1 MADETDKKPNEGDN
15 KPKVKLIKKKNDV
28 APAAQEVAKAP
39 AKAESSAPAKATE
52 SKPSEPRSS
61 EPKATGGA
69 APERKKVVVVKKKNP
84 APQQQQNKQEPAKS
98 APAQTNASANA
109 AANVHAKTNASHPG
123 PADSSATNSQAKET
137 PAASKQKDAGGDQA
151 TAQKPKPKA
160 TTFELSPT
168 RPNVKAG
175 NLSDKPRGGYNR
187 GHRDGNYQR
196 RDGGFSGAQAREGF
210 QNRQGG
216 YNRQG
221 GQGGGYNRGQ
231 GGQGGQGGYNRQGG
245 QGGQGGY
252 NRGPGGY
259 NRQGGQGGQGGYNRQ
274 GGQGGQGGFNR
285 GPGRPGFGGPRPGGF
300 GGGAPAPMEESKK
313 VPAKKT
319 FKGKKPVYR
328 KDREEENFFEDRN
341 QKKKQAASASAVP
354 ASIEIMETI
363 SVSDLAKKMNLKASE
378 IIAKLMSMGMMVS
391 ITQSIDADT
400 ATLLASE
407 YDCDVHIIS
416 LYDETVI
423 ESDTG
428 EEGDIEVRPPVVTI
442 MGHVDHGKTKTLDAI
457 RSTRVAEGE
466 FGGIT
471 QHIGAYMVETDK
483 GRITFLDTPGHEAFT
498 MMRARGAKITDIVV
512 LVVAADDGVM
522 PQTIE
527 AINHAKDAQV
537 PIIVAVNKVD
547 KPEANPDRVKTQLSD
562 LGLVPEDW
570 GGDTQFVHISAL
582 KKEGLED
589 LLDAILLQAEVLEL
603 RATWNCRAE
612 GKIIESRVDHGRGVV
627 ATVIVERG
635 TLSTGDPFVAGIYS
649 GRVRAIFNDR
659 GEKIKEATPSMPV
672 EILGMESMPNAG
684 DPFQVTDTEKTARSI
699 SSKRQELKRFE
710 DAKSVRKVTLDNL
723 YDTIDAGGIME
734 LKVII
739 KADVQGS
746 AEALKSSLE
755 KLSTRDIRL
764 VVIHSSAGAI
774 NESDVMLAAADSNAI
789 IIGFNV
795 RPTPKAKIIA
805 DQEKVDIRKYNVIY
819 KCVEEITLAM
829 EGMLKP
835 DVKEEVTGMVEVRD
849 TFRVPKV
856 GLIAG
861 SYVIQGVVKRTSSV
875 NVIREGI
882 VIYSGKISS
891 LKRFKDDV
899 KEVNTGYECGIGIDS
914 WQDIQV
920 GDQLEI
926 FEYVE
931 VARKLGDSAPLV
943 KPDETGGDKA

>member
-1 MADETDKKPNEGDN
+1 MADDTEKKSNEAEN
-15 KPKVKLIKKKNDV
+15 KPKAKLIKKKNDV
-28 APAAQEVAKAP
+28 AQSSPEVEKTPAASVQNVGA
-39 AKAESSAPAKATE
+39 SAPAKAA
-52 SKPSEPRSS
+52 
-61 EPKATGGA
+61 EPKSNGSG
-69 APERKKVVVVKKKNP
+69 APEKRRVVVVKKKP
-84 APQQQQNKQEPAKS
+84 AAPQQQGKQEPSK
-98 APAQTNASANA
+98 NASAGAHGNGAPTTA
-109 AANVHAKTNASHPG
+109 APVE
-123 PADSSATNSQAKET
+123 SSATTSPAKEA
-137 PAASKQKDAGGDQA
+137 PAAPKQKDNSGDQA
-151 TAQKPKPKA
+151 ATQKPKPKA
-160 TTFELSPT
+160 TTFELSPS

-175 NLSDKPRGGYNR
+175 NLSDKPRGGGYNR

-196 RDGGFSGAQAREGF
+196 REGGFSGAQAREGF

-216 YNRQG
+216 YNRGQGGQG

-231 GGQGGQGGYNRQGG
+231 GGQGGGYNRG
-245 QGGQGGY
+245 QGGQGG
-252 NRGPGGY
+252 GY
-259 NRQGGQGGQGGYNRQ
+259 NRGQGGQGGGYNRGQGGQGGFNRQ

-285 GPGRPGFGGPRPGGF
+285 GQGRPGFGGPRPGGF
-300 GGGAPAPMEESKK
+300 GGGAPAPMEEAKK

-328 KDREEENFFEDRN
+328 KDREDENFFEDRN

-428 EEGDIEVRPPVVTI
+428 EEGDIDVRPPVVTI

-457 RSTRVAEGE
+457 RSAHVAEGE

-471 QHIGAYMVETDK
+471 QHIGAYMVETEK

-699 SSKRQELKRFE
+699 SAKRQELKRFE

-943 KPDETGGDKA
+943 KPDEAGGDKA

>member
-1 MADETDKKPNEGDN
+1 
-15 KPKVKLIKKKNDV
+15 
-28 APAAQEVAKAP
+28 
-39 AKAESSAPAKATE
+39 
-52 SKPSEPRSS
+52 
-61 EPKATGGA
+61 
-69 APERKKVVVVKKKNP
+69 
-84 APQQQQNKQEPAKS
+84 
-98 APAQTNASANA
+98 
-109 AANVHAKTNASHPG
+109 
-123 PADSSATNSQAKET
+123 
-137 PAASKQKDAGGDQA
+137 
-151 TAQKPKPKA
+151 
-160 TTFELSPT
+160 
-168 RPNVKAG
+168 
-175 NLSDKPRGGYNR
+175 
-187 GHRDGNYQR
+187 
-196 RDGGFSGAQAREGF
+196 
-210 QNRQGG
+210 
-216 YNRQG
+216 
-221 GQGGGYNRGQ
+221 
-231 GGQGGQGGYNRQGG
+231 
-245 QGGQGGY
+245 
-252 NRGPGGY
+252 
-259 NRQGGQGGQGGYNRQ
+259 
-274 GGQGGQGGFNR
+274 
-285 GPGRPGFGGPRPGGF
+285 
-300 GGGAPAPMEESKK
+300 
-313 VPAKKT
+313 
-319 FKGKKPVYR
+319 
-328 KDREEENFFEDRN
+328 
-341 QKKKQAASASAVP
+341 
-354 ASIEIMETI
+354 
-363 SVSDLAKKMNLKASE
+363 
-378 IIAKLMSMGMMVS
+378 
-391 ITQSIDADT
+391 
-400 ATLLASE
+400 
-407 YDCDVHIIS
+407 
-416 LYDETVI
+416 
-423 ESDTG
+423 
-428 EEGDIEVRPPVVTI
+428 
-442 MGHVDHGKTKTLDAI
+442 
-457 RSTRVAEGE
+457 
-466 FGGIT
+466 
-471 QHIGAYMVETDK
+471 
-483 GRITFLDTPGHEAFT
+483 LDTPGHEAFT

-603 RATWNCRAE
+603 KATWNCRAE

-635 TLSTGDPFVAGIYS
+635 TLTTGDPFVAGIYS

-739 KADVQGS
+739 KADVRGS

-931 VARKLGDSAPLV
+931 VARKLGDSAPLTR
-943 KPDETGGDKA
+943 PDEAGGDKA

>member
-1 MADETDKKPNEGDN
+1 MADEVEKKPQAILN
-15 KPKVKLIKKKNDV
+15 KKKNSIP
-28 APAAQEVAKAP
+28 APVPSQPASPAGSEQAKTEVRKQNSQGGQEK
-39 AKAESSAPAKATE
+39 
-52 SKPSEPRSS
+52 R
-61 EPKATGGA
+61 
-69 APERKKVVVVKKKNP
+69 KVVVVKKKPNP
-84 APQQQQNKQEPAKS
+84 ASQPAKQDAPKDDGSNAASPAESS
-98 APAQTNASANA
+98 AASSPAKVGAASA
-109 AANVHAKTNASHPG
+109 SQP
-123 PADSSATNSQAKET
+123 SAE
-137 PAASKQKDAGGDQA
+137 
-151 TAQKPKPKA
+151 QKPKKA
-160 TTFELSPT
+160 FELSPA

-187 GHRDGNYQR
+187 GGRDGYNR
-196 RDGGFSGAQAREGF
+196 GNRDGGFSGAQAREGF

-216 YNRQG
+216 FNR
-221 GQGGGYNRGQ
+221 N
-231 GGQGGQGGYNRQGG
+231 
-245 QGGQGGY
+245 
-252 NRGPGGY
+252 GPGGY
-259 NRQGGQGGQGGYNRQ
+259 NRQGGQGGFNRNGPGGYNRQ
-274 GGQGGQGGFNR
+274 GGQGGFNRSGSGGYNRGPGQGGFNR
-285 GPGRPGFGGPRPGGF
+285 NGPGGRPGFGGSRPGF
-300 GGGAPAPMEESKK
+300 GGGAPAPMEEAKK

-328 KDREEENFFEDRN
+328 KDREDANFFDDRN
-341 QKKKQAASASAVP
+341 QKKKQSSMASAVP

-423 ESDTG
+423 ESDAG
-428 EEGDIEVRPPVVTI
+428 EEGDLEVRPPVVTI

-527 AINHAKDAQV
+527 AIDHAKDADV

-582 KKEGLED
+582 KKEGLDD

-627 ATVIVERG
+627 STVIVERG
-635 TLSTGDPFVAGIYS
+635 TLTTGDPFVAGIYS

-659 GEKIKEATPSMPV
+659 GEKVKEATPSMPV

-746 AEALKSSLE
+746 AEALKASLE

-795 RPTPKAKIIA
+795 RPTPKAKTLA

-835 DVKEEVTGMVEVRD
+835 DVKEEVVGMVEVRE

-861 SYVIQGVVKRTSSV
+861 SYVIQGVVRRTSSV

-931 VARKLGDSAPLV
+931 VARKLGDSAPLT
-943 KPDETGGDKA
+943 PTEGDKV

>member
-1 MADETDKKPNEGDN
+1 MADDTEKKLNEVEN

-28 APAAQEVAKAP
+28 PQAVQEPEKAP
-39 AKAESSAPAKATE
+39 VNTGTQSSSTNTAGTSAPAKAVDPKSNAST
-52 SKPSEPRSS
+52 SS
-61 EPKATGGA
+61 
-69 APERKKVVVVKKKNP
+69 ERKKVVVVKKKNP
-84 APQQQQNKQEPAKS
+84 VPQQQGKQEAPKS
-98 APAQTNASANA
+98 ASASTN
-109 AANVHAKTNASHPG
+109 TNGATATPVE
-123 PADSSATNSQAKET
+123 SSATNSQVKEA
-137 PAASKQKDAGGDQA
+137 PAASKQKDGGGEQA
-151 TAQKPKPKA
+151 VAQKPKPKP
-160 TTFELSPT
+160 TTFELSPS

-175 NLSDKPRGGYNR
+175 NLSDKPRGGGYNR

-221 GQGGGYNRGQ
+221 GQGGYNRGQ
-231 GGQGGQGGYNRQGG
+231 GGQGGQGGYNR

-285 GPGRPGFGGPRPGGF
+285 GQGRPGFGGPRPGF
-300 GGGAPAPMEESKK
+300 GGGAPAPMEEAKK

-328 KDREEENFFEDRN
+328 KDREDENFFEDRN

-428 EEGDIEVRPPVVTI
+428 AEGDFDVRPPVVTI

-603 RATWNCRAE
+603 KATWNCRAE

-931 VARKLGDSAPLV
+931 VARKLGDSAPLTR
-943 KPDETGGDKA
+943 PDEVGGDKA

>member
-1 MADETDKKPNEGDN
+1 MADDTEKKLNEVEN

-28 APAAQEVAKAP
+28 AQFSQEAEKTPAASTNSAGV
-39 AKAESSAPAKATE
+39 SAPAKAA
-52 SKPSEPRSS
+52 
-61 EPKATGGA
+61 EPKLNGSG
-69 APERKKVVVVKKKNP
+69 APERKKVVVVKKKSP
-84 APQQQQNKQEPAKS
+84 APQQQGKQEPSK
-98 APAQTNASANA
+98 NASAGTHGSGAPSNA
-109 AANVHAKTNASHPG
+109 APVE
-123 PADSSATNSQAKET
+123 SSATNSPAKEAPT
-137 PAASKQKDAGGDQA
+137 APKQKDNGGEQA
-151 TAQKPKPKA
+151 TTQKPKA
-160 TTFELSPT
+160 TTFELSPS

-175 NLSDKPRGGYNR
+175 NLSDKPRGGGYNR

-196 RDGGFSGAQAREGF
+196 RDGGFSGTQAREGF

-216 YNRQG
+216 YNRGQGGQGG

-231 GGQGGQGGYNRQGG
+231 GGQGGYNRQGG
-245 QGGQGGY
+245 QGGFNRGQGGY
-252 NRGPGGY
+252 NRG
-259 NRQGGQGGQGGYNRQ
+259 QGGQGGFNRQ

-285 GPGRPGFGGPRPGGF
+285 GQGRPGFGGPRPGGF
-300 GGGAPAPMEESKK
+300 GGGAPAPIEEAKK

-328 KDREEENFFEDRN
+328 KDREDENFFEDRN

-428 EEGDIEVRPPVVTI
+428 AEGDLEVRPPVVTI

-471 QHIGAYMVETDK
+471 QHIGAYMVETEK

-527 AINHAKDAQV
+527 AINHAKDANV
-537 PIIVAVNKVD
+537 PIIVAVNKID

-582 KKEGLED
+582 KKEGLDD

-603 RATWNCRAE
+603 KATWNCRAE

-861 SYVIQGVVKRTSSV
+861 SYVIQGIVKRTSSV

-931 VARKLGDSAPLV
+931 VARKLGDSAPLLR
-943 KPDETGGDKA
+943 PDEAGGDKA

>member
-1 MADETDKKPNEGDN
+1 MADEEN
-15 KPKVKLIKKKNDV
+15 KPKVKLIKKKSDAPQAPVQEQAPVLSKPAQEQAATGSSPAKVVVHKQGGAV
-28 APAAQEVAKAP
+28 APEK
-39 AKAESSAPAKATE
+39 K
-52 SKPSEPRSS
+52 
-61 EPKATGGA
+61 
-69 APERKKVVVVKKKNP
+69 KKVVVVKKPAAAPRPVKSDTPKESP
-84 APQQQQNKQEPAKS
+84 APASTPVDSSVPPSVQTKESAAPVSQQKEPATVEK
-98 APAQTNASANA
+98 P
-109 AANVHAKTNASHPG
+109 V
-123 PADSSATNSQAKET
+123 E
-137 PAASKQKDAGGDQA
+137 
-151 TAQKPKPKA
+151 QKPKPKTA
-160 TTFELSPT
+160 FELSPA

-175 NLSDKPRGGYNR
+175 NLSDKPRGGGYNR
-187 GHRDGNYQR
+187 GGRDGYQR

-216 YNRQG
+216 Q
-221 GQGGGYNRGQ
+221 GGYNRGP
-231 GGQGGQGGYNRQGG
+231 GGYNR

-259 NRQGGQGGQGGYNRQ
+259 NRQGGQGG
-274 GGQGGQGGFNR
+274 FNR
-285 GPGRPGFGGPRPGGF
+285 NGPGGRPGFGGPRPGF
-300 GGGAPAPMEESKK
+300 GGGAPAPMEEAKK

-328 KDREEENFFEDRN
+328 KDREDENFFEDRN
-341 QKKKQAASASAVP
+341 QKKKQASMASAVP

-378 IIAKLMSMGMMVS
+378 IIGKLMSMGMMVS

-423 ESDTG
+423 ESDAG
-428 EEGDIEVRPPVVTI
+428 EEGDMEVRPPVVTI

-471 QHIGAYMVETDK
+471 QHIGAYMVETEK

-522 PQTIE
+522 PQTVE
-527 AINHAKDAQV
+527 AINHAKDAEV

-582 KKEGLED
+582 KKEGLDD

-603 RATWNCRAE
+603 KATWNCRAE

-627 ATVIVERG
+627 STVIVERG
-635 TLSTGDPFVAGIYS
+635 TLTTGDPFVAGIYS

-659 GEKIKEATPSMPV
+659 GEKVKEATPSMPV

-746 AEALKSSLE
+746 AEALKASLE

-795 RPTPKAKIIA
+795 RPTPKAKALA

-835 DVKEEVTGMVEVRD
+835 DVKEEVVGMVEVRD

-861 SYVIQGVVKRTSSV
+861 SYVIQGVVRRTSSV

-931 VARKLGDSAPLV
+931 VARKLGDSAPLN
-943 KPDETGGDKA
+943 KADGTGGDKE

>member
-1 MADETDKKPNEGDN
+1 
-15 KPKVKLIKKKNDV
+15 
-28 APAAQEVAKAP
+28 
-39 AKAESSAPAKATE
+39 
-52 SKPSEPRSS
+52 
-61 EPKATGGA
+61 
-69 APERKKVVVVKKKNP
+69 
-84 APQQQQNKQEPAKS
+84 
-98 APAQTNASANA
+98 
-109 AANVHAKTNASHPG
+109 
-123 PADSSATNSQAKET
+123 
-137 PAASKQKDAGGDQA
+137 
-151 TAQKPKPKA
+151 
-160 TTFELSPT
+160 
-168 RPNVKAG
+168 
-175 NLSDKPRGGYNR
+175 
-187 GHRDGNYQR
+187 
-196 RDGGFSGAQAREGF
+196 
-210 QNRQGG
+210 
-216 YNRQG
+216 
-221 GQGGGYNRGQ
+221 
-231 GGQGGQGGYNRQGG
+231 
-245 QGGQGGY
+245 
-252 NRGPGGY
+252 
-259 NRQGGQGGQGGYNRQ
+259 
-274 GGQGGQGGFNR
+274 
-285 GPGRPGFGGPRPGGF
+285 
-300 GGGAPAPMEESKK
+300 
-313 VPAKKT
+313 
-319 FKGKKPVYR
+319 
-328 KDREEENFFEDRN
+328 
-341 QKKKQAASASAVP
+341 
-354 ASIEIMETI
+354 
-363 SVSDLAKKMNLKASE
+363 
-378 IIAKLMSMGMMVS
+378 
-391 ITQSIDADT
+391 
-400 ATLLASE
+400 
-407 YDCDVHIIS
+407 
-416 LYDETVI
+416 
-423 ESDTG
+423 
-428 EEGDIEVRPPVVTI
+428 
-442 MGHVDHGKTKTLDAI
+442 
-457 RSTRVAEGE
+457 VAEGE

-471 QHIGAYMVETDK
+471 QHIGAYMVETEK

-522 PQTIE
+522 PQTVE
-527 AINHAKDAQV
+527 AINHAKDAEV

-582 KKEGLED
+582 KKEGLDD

-603 RATWNCRAE
+603 KATWNCRAE

-627 ATVIVERG
+627 STVIVERG
-635 TLSTGDPFVAGIYS
+635 TLTTGDPFVAGIYS

-659 GEKIKEATPSMPV
+659 GEKVKEATPSMPV

-746 AEALKSSLE
+746 AEALKASLE

-795 RPTPKAKIIA
+795 RPTPKAKALA

-835 DVKEEVTGMVEVRD
+835 DVKEEVVGMVEVRD

-861 SYVIQGVVKRTSSV
+861 SYVIQGVVRRTSSV

-931 VARKLGDSAPLV
+931 VARKLGDSAPLN
-943 KPDETGGDKA
+943 KSDGAGGDKE